1 VRSSASSPAPRVA
14 RIDAYAV
21 SMHVGDAQSRVG
33 AAAVHVGLDEL
44 AATQPG
50 SALTLTGGTDVD
62 AFRLRKPL
70 SEQGVNVHRQNG
82 ARPTTTAALVRD
94 KFVEVQKS
102 GRTPSTK
109 AARERSC
116 RRPEKVDVRGCMKG

>member
-1 VRSSASSPAPRVA
+1 
-14 RIDAYAV
+14 
-21 SMHVGDAQSRVG
+21 MHVGNAQSRVG
-33 AAAVHVGLDEL
+33 AAAVQVGLDKL

-50 SALTLTGGTDVD
+50 SALTLTGGTGVD

-70 SEQGVNVHRQNG
+70 LVQGVNVQRRNV
-82 ARPTTTAALVRD
+82 ARLTTAAALVRE

-116 RRPEKVDVRGCMKG
+116 RRPEKVDVRRCMKG

>member
-21 SMHVGDAQSRVG
+21 SKHVGDAQSRVG

-50 SALTLTGGTDVD
+50 SALTGGTDVD

-70 SEQGVNVHRQNG
+70 SEQGVNVHRRNG

-94 KFVEVQKS
+94 KFVEVQNA
-102 GRTPSTK
+102 G
-109 AARERSC
+109 AL
-116 RRPEKVDVRGCMKG
+116 RRPKPPASAGAADLRK